1 MKDFINSIGDEKKWI
16 KFIICPVNEQSNN
29 VLAKLINLK
38 KCVYLNRFNLISIFF
53 LEEFFFLF
61 KNFVFMF
68 FNFNSNL
75 QNAIKL

>member
-38 KCVYLNRFNLISIFF
+38 KYVYLNRFNLISIFF
-53 LEEFFFLF
+53 LEEFFF
-61 KNFVFMF
+61 V
-68 FNFNSNL
+68 
-75 QNAIKL
+75 

>member
-1 MKDFINSIGDEKKWI
+1 MKDFINSISDEKKWI
-16 KFIICPVNEQSNN
+16 KFIICPVNEQINN

-38 KCVYLNRFNLISIFF
+38 KYVYLNRFNLISIFF
-53 LEEFFFLF
+53 WRNFFLF
-61 KNFVFMF
+61 KKFVFMF

>member
-38 KCVYLNRFNLISIFF
+38 KYVCLNRFHLISIFF
-53 LEEFFFLF
+53 LEDFFLF
-61 KNFVFMF
+61 NNFVFML

>member
-1 MKDFINSIGDEKKWI
+1 MKDFINSISDEKKWI

-38 KCVYLNRFNLISIFF
+38 KYVYLNRFNLISIFF
-53 LEEFFFLF
+53 LEDFFLF
-61 KNFVFMF
+61 NNFVFMF
-68 FNFNSNL
+68 FNFNSNF